1 MCWYMRGG
9 LQIADAY
16 DTTFEER
23 KSISEMV
30 KDNMKTTKDSQLPF
44 F

>member
-1 MCWYMRGG
+1 MRGG
-9 LQIADAY
+9 LQLPDAY
-16 DTTFEER
+16 DITFEER
-23 KSISEMV
+23 KAISEMV

>member
-1 MCWYMRGG
+1 MRGG
-9 LQIADAY
+9 LQLHDAY

-23 KSISEMV
+23 KAISEMV
-30 KDNMKTTKDSQLPF
+30 KDNIKTTKETQLPF